1 MSNKYRFS
9 KHHKD
14 IDTQQIQRE
23 LEDNF
28 VSFDKDGNIVLTK
41 DIYCRD
47 IITEASSIYIGSK
60 KPENKLENISNSLYF
75 NSVKIVSG
83 PTTVYEAVLADHA
96 SQHED
101 GGSDEIDH
109 DSLSGY
115 VADEHKSN
123 AYNIAMSVAL
133 GMP

>member
-1 MSNKYRFS
+1 MSKYRFS

-14 IDTQQIQRE
+14 TDVQQIQRE
-23 LEDNF
+23 IEDNLI
-28 VSFDKDGNIVLTK
+28 SYDKDGNVVLNK

-47 IITEASSIYIGSK
+47 LITQASSIYIGSK
-60 KPENKLENISNSLYF
+60 KPENKLENIRNNLYF

-101 GGSDEIDH
+101 GGSDEINLGG
-109 DSLSGY
+109 LSG
-115 VADEHKSN
+115 VPTDMLKMS
-123 AYNIAMSVAL
+123 IAMAVAL

>member
-28 VSFDKDGNIVLTK
+28 VSVDKDGNIVLDR

-47 IITEASSIYIGSK
+47 LITSDNSVYIGSK
-60 KPENKLENISNSLYF
+60 KPENKLENIRNSLYF

-101 GGSDEIDH
+101 GGSDEIDL
-109 DSLSGY
+109 DGLSG
-115 VADEHKSN
+115 VPTDMLKMS
-123 AYNIAMSVAL
+123 IAMAVAL